1 MLLAENRVDARPAQR
16 VLIIDRSRL
25 EASWLAEF
33 LVGSEVAAWSA
44 ELAHLE
50 QIAGEVRPTVLL
62 VDGALVDEQV
72 AARVEALGAQ
82 RVIVLTDGPGTA
94 GARIRRSLTMSRR
107 HHPED
112 LVAVIHGADVT
123 ALAHDTGPGVE
134 GFDDKAASRLQQLTA
149 REMDVLRA
157 LLRGAVTHQLAEG
170 LGISPNTM
178 RTHVQNVFG
187 KLGVHSRLEAVTL
200 ALRAGLRDDF
210 VAVAATDA

>member
-1 MLLAENRVDARPAQR
+1 MLLAENPVEARPGQR

-33 LVGSEVAAWSA
+33 LVSANVASWHVELEQLEQMAA
-44 ELAHLE
+44 EL
-50 QIAGEVRPTVLL
+50 RPTVLL
-62 VDGALVDEQV
+62 VDGGLIDDRV
-72 AARVEALGAQ
+72 AARVEAIGAE

-94 GARIRRSLTMSRR
+94 GARIRRSLIMSRR

-123 ALAHDTGPGVE
+123 AIAQEPGFAGDGV
-134 GFDDKAASRLQQLTA
+134 DDKAASRLQQLTA

-200 ALRAGLRDDF
+200 ALRAGLRDDY
-210 VAVAATDA
+210 AVAASDA